1 MTRLK
6 LVRASATLVVAA
18 LVVAVAAT
26 GALADNSP
34 GALFAAPAG
43 TGSSC
48 SVRNPCNLPT
58 ALATAPSGGVVFALP
73 GTYSGGLVVTKSLTL
88 IGQRAVIDGSTAPNT
103 PGLQILASNTRVQGF
118 TVENSNLE
126 GILVGSSPV
135 DAGGNPA
142 SSGAPLSGVT
152 IQNNVL
158 THNDTGFSGTVGA
171 GFGECFSTPFAPGD
185 CGEAL
190 HLVSTT
196 GSVVRNN
203 LIKDNAGG
211 ILLTDEF
218 GPAAHNLVLNNVS
231 TDNNDDCG
239 ITLASHTPAGV
250 FSNLIEG
257 NIADRN
263 GVAGQGGGILMAAA
277 GPVGGA
283 WDNVIRFNEASGN
296 GLAGIV
302 IHDHFAG
309 ADLNGNVLEYNR
321 LSNDNLD
328 GDTDFAAAQ
337 DPQTTGILI
346 AAGLPFPGPAIPPI
360 TGTVVRGNLITNVA
374 VGIWTLNV
382 PASSNT
388 IAYNLFGAGVTPIS
402 PN

>member
-1 MTRLK
+1 MIRLR
-6 LVRASATLVVAA
+6 LVRASVLFAAAAVVM
-18 LVVAVAAT
+18 AVAAS
-26 GALADNSP
+26 GALADNNP
-34 GALFAAPAG
+34 GVVFAAPAG
-43 TGSSC
+43 VGNTC
-48 SVRNPCNLPT
+48 SVRNPCNLAT
-58 ALATAPSGGVVFALP
+58 ALTKAPSGSVVFALQ
-73 GTYSGGLVVTKSLTL
+73 GTYRGGLAVTKSLTL
-88 IGQRAVIDGSTAPNT
+88 IGEHAVIDGSTAPNM

-118 TVENSNLE
+118 TVENANLE

-142 SSGAPLSGVT
+142 SSGAPLTGVT

-158 THNDTGFSGTVGA
+158 THNDTGFSGTVGT
-171 GFGECFSTPFAPGD
+171 GFGECFTTPFAPGD

-196 GSVVRNN
+196 HSVVRNN
-203 LIKDNAGG
+203 LITGNAGG

-218 GPAAHNLVLNNVS
+218 GPAAHNVVLNNVS

-250 FSNLIEG
+250 FSNLVEG

-309 ADLNGNVLEYNR
+309 ANLNGNVLEYNR

-360 TGTVVRGNLITNVA
+360 TGTVVRGNFITNVA

-382 PASSNT
+382 PATSNS
-388 IAYNLFGAGVTPIS
+388 IAHNFFGPGVTPIS

>member
-1 MTRLK
+1 MTSLK
-6 LVRASATLVVAA
+6 LVRTSVLLAGAA
-18 LVVAVAAT
+18 VVVAVAAA
-26 GALADNSP
+26 GALADSP

-43 TGSSC
+43 TGNTC
-48 SVRNPCNLPT
+48 SVRNPCSLPT

-73 GTYSGGLVVTKSLTL
+73 GTYNGGLALTKSLTL
-88 IGQRAVIDGSTAPNT
+88 IGQHAVIDGSAAPNT

-118 TVENSNLE
+118 TVENANLE

-135 DAGGNPA
+135 DPEGNPA
-142 SSGAPLSGVT
+142 SSGAPLTGVT

-171 GFGECFSTPFAPGD
+171 GFGECVSTAFAPGD

-196 GSVVRNN
+196 GAVVRDN
-203 LIKDNAGG
+203 LITGNAGG

-250 FSNLIEG
+250 FSNLVEG

-309 ADLNGNVLEYNR
+309 ANLNGNVLEYNR

-346 AAGLPFPGPAIPPI
+346 AAGLPYPGSAIPPI
-360 TGTVVRGNLITNVA
+360 TGTVVRGNIITNVA

-382 PASSNT
+382 PATSNT
-388 IAYNLFGAGVTPIS
+388 IAHNFFGPGVMPIS